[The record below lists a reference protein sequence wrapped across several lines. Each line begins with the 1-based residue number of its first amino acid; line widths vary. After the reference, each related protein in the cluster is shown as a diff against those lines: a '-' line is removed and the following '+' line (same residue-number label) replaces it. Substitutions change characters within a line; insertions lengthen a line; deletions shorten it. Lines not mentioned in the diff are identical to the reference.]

1 MFQIIDMKQ
10 IIVII
15 LVVFSIS
22 IASSQTRFESFQLPN
37 SGQIDTVLS
46 SNSNS
51 AQVSGT
57 GNQNFDLTSASS
69 IIETPIKYEAVS
81 SNASYPNA
89 NIKTTLGNGL
99 GSIFLEKTQN
109 DLLVRGLAL
118 NAGGFPLSFAMKG
131 NLKYLT
137 APLYYNMPVNSS
149 TDKAS
154 VYLPGSLIPD
164 SLVNSLLASQLPTG
178 ATATID
184 SIEIRLTV
192 TSNLSADAYGK
203 LSTPIESNVNCLRV
217 LRDLNFKI
225 GVYPKGKVKISVVS
239 FPIPEIDLASFLL
252 AQAPIP
258 IPTNLKSHIFFA
270 ANSKPE
276 VATATLDSLG
286 KAYTLINYRK
296 SSKAVSGISTFVK
309 SNIDISYS
317 NNVADIF
324 CNTISAKSVSLH
336 NVMGQE
342 VLHFRWMSPDARID
356 LNDLESGIYF
366 LTIQENEKDK
376 TVYKLFRP

>member
-1 MFQIIDMKQ
+1 MKQ

-51 AQVSGT
+51 AQVLGT

-270 ANSKPE
+270 DNSKPE

-286 KAYTLINYRK
+286 KSYTSINYRK
-296 SSKAVSGISTFVK
+296 SSKAVSGIEPMAK
-309 SNIDISYS
+309 SNIDIVYRNNIADLYCNS
-317 NNVADIF
+317 NSPKA
-324 CNTISAKSVSLH
+324 VSLY
-336 NVMGQE
+336 NTMGQE
-342 VLHFRWMSPDARID
+342 VLHFRWMSLDARID

-366 LTIQENEKDK
+366 LTVQENEKDK
-376 TVYKLFRP
+376 MVYKLFRH

>member
-1 MFQIIDMKQ
+1 MFQIFGMKK
-10 IIVII
+10 
-15 LVVFSIS
+15 LVFTLLIFFSIS
-22 IASSQTRFESFQLPN
+22 IASSQTRFESFQLPY

-51 AQVSGT
+51 AQVLGT

-118 NAGGFPLSFAMKG
+118 NAGGFPLSFAMSG

-137 APLYYNMPVNSS
+137 APLYANMPVNSS

-154 VYLPGSLIPD
+154 VFLPGSLIPD
-164 SLVNSLLASQLPTG
+164 SLVNTLLASQLPSG
-178 ATATID
+178 STATID

-203 LSTPIESNVNCLRV
+203 VSTPSESSVNCLRV

-286 KAYTLINYRK
+286 KSYTSINYRK
-296 SSKAVSGISTFVK
+296 SSKAVSSIEPIAK
-309 SNIDISYS
+309 SNMDFVYR
-317 NNVADIF
+317 NNIADLY
-324 CNTISAKSVSLH
+324 CNSSSPKTVSLF
-336 NVMGQE
+336 NTMGQE
-342 VLHFRWMSPDARID
+342 VLHFRWISPDARID
-356 LNDLESGIYF
+356 LNDLKSGIYF

>member
-1 MFQIIDMKQ
+1 MKQ

-51 AQVSGT
+51 AQVLGT

-118 NAGGFPLSFAMKG
+118 NAGGFPLSFAMSG

-137 APLYYNMPVNSS
+137 APLYANMPVNSS

-154 VYLPGSLIPD
+154 VFLPGSLIPD
-164 SLVNSLLASQLPTG
+164 SLVNTLLASQLPSG
-178 ATATID
+178 STATID

-192 TSNLSADAYGK
+192 TSKLSADAYGK
-203 LSTPIESNVNCLRV
+203 VSTPSESNVNCLRV

-258 IPTNLKSHIFFA
+258 IPTNLKSIF
-270 ANSKPE
+270 
-276 VATATLDSLG
+276 
-286 KAYTLINYRK
+286 
-296 SSKAVSGISTFVK
+296 
-309 SNIDISYS
+309 
-317 NNVADIF
+317 
-324 CNTISAKSVSLH
+324 SVI
-336 NVMGQE
+336 Q
-342 VLHFRWMSPDARID
+342 FR
-356 LNDLESGIYF
+356 LNR
-366 LTIQENEKDK
+366 
-376 TVYKLFRP
+376 FRFIM

>member
-1 MFQIIDMKQ
+1 MKQ

-164 SLVNSLLASQLPTG
+164 SLVNTLLASQLPTG

-296 SSKAVSGISTFVK
+296 SSKAVSGITSIVK

-342 VLHFRWMSPDARID
+342 VHHFRWMSPDARID